1 MSDRYTLCELST
13 ARPATSPNWPSAEPG
28 PPKVVRN
35 LPLLLNFSMRKFAG
49 GGTGKA
55 QSGPRGR
62 QSGGPREACPVPSAT
77 YTFPERSTATD
88 VGCFNVQGLDKGPRQ
103 PPTVEGQVKD
113 MKNVGAA
120 ELPGGKATTWLFLG
134 SAT

>member
-77 YTFPERSTATD
+77 YTFPEMSTAMGPGLKNWPGPCPSFIRGSVQ
-88 VGCFNVQGLDKGPRQ
+88 VGLNLLTITV
-103 PPTVEGQVKD
+103 PPTVQEV
-113 MKNVGAA
+113 
-120 ELPGGKATTWLFLG
+120 LPR
-134 SAT
+134 